1 MSTYPPGSAASPQ
14 LINPNGMPIT
24 ITPLNNPA
32 QVVNQLNSGTASSVY
47 TNAAGD
53 AQIQA
58 ALNAQGIQIINAN
71 PSTSTAGSPAQ
82 SQGFWGNLLN
92 AMSSP
97 YSAGGAGFATGPAQ
111 VAAGAG
117 ASTQAA
123 AAAAGTAN
131 TGQST
136 KLLGPTA
143 TSTPWGNYGMVVFGA
158 ALALGALLISQKKNI
173 IELGKVAG
181 AAAL

>member
-1 MSTYPPGSAASPQ
+1 MSTYPPGSAASPA
-14 LINPNGMPIT
+14 LINPDGTP

-32 QVVNQLNSGTASSVY
+32 QVINQLNSGTASSVF

-53 AQIQA
+53 AQIQQ
-58 ALNAQGIQIINAN
+58 ALNQSGIQIINAS
-71 PSTSTAGSPAQ
+71 PSTSTAGAPAQ
-82 SQGFWGNLLN
+82 SQGFWGSLLD

-97 YSAGGAGFATGPAQ
+97 YSAPGAGFATGPAQ

-117 ASTQAA
+117 GTTQAA
-123 AAAAGTAN
+123 AAASGTAN
-131 TGQST
+131 TSP
-136 KLLGPTA
+136 KNLGPTA

-158 ALALGALLISQKKNI
+158 LLALGALLISQKKNI
-173 IELGKVAG
+173 IELGKTVG